1 VNFQRASTP
10 LPTRFQPLPTGVRT
24 LPHTP
29 WALERAPSWK
39 RRSNARPEGQTRKR
53 KEFLMSDSSDPEAN
67 PFILQARCEMA
78 RRGLT
83 PDSPMTRCGGSSRRY
98 WGVLVRAAKL
108 P

>member
-1 VNFQRASTP
+1 
-10 LPTRFQPLPTGVRT
+10 
-24 LPHTP
+24 
-29 WALERAPSWK
+29 
-39 RRSNARPEGQTRKR
+39 
-53 KEFLMSDSSDPEAN
+53 MSDSSDPEAN